1 MVREGA
7 GYERRESGDELV
19 RHGRERQQG
28 KHGEPRQWQGGAY
41 TSIMQCGTHVQ
52 CKENKRQKSRKVRC
66 HKVDRDGMT
75 VRVATQGNAQH
86 DTRGTT
92 GEARLMRL
100 GRQARSEQ
108 H

>member
-28 KHGEPRQWQGGAY
+28 KHGEPRQWQGGAH

-52 CKENKRQKSRKVRC
+52 CKENKRQKSRKVYAATRWT
-66 HKVDRDGMT
+66 GME
-75 VRVATQGNAQH
+75 R
-86 DTRGTT
+86 R
-92 GEARLMRL
+92 
-100 GRQARSEQ
+100 
-108 H
+108 